1 MANQLSNVEKEL
13 EKILPEDVINAL
25 QSGYKV
31 FQGEADQLDDLIK
44 HSGVL
49 LKKAAQ
55 RFTTTQLILGIAGVA
70 VIAIIAAKKAAD
82 AASSDD
88 DDDATTYDSHKKD
101 AAHTSAKPA

>member
-1 MANQLSNVEKEL
+1 MATQLSNVEKEI

-31 FQGEADQLDDLIK
+31 FTGEVDQIDDLIK

-49 LKKAAQ
+49 LKKASQ

-70 VIAIIAAKKAAD
+70 VVAIIAAKKAAD
-82 AASSDD
+82 AVSSDD
-88 DDDATTYDSHKKD
+88 ATSYDSHKKD

>member
-1 MANQLSNVEKEL
+1 MANQLSTVEKEI

-31 FQGEADQLDDLIK
+31 FQGEADQLDDLLK

-82 AASSDD
+82 AATSDD
-88 DDDATTYDSHKKD
+88 ETSYDSHKKD

>member
-1 MANQLSNVEKEL
+1 MANQVSTLEKEI

-44 HSGVL
+44 HSGIL

-70 VIAIIAAKKAAD
+70 IIAIVAAKKAAD
-82 AASSDD
+82 AVSDD
-88 DDDATTYDSHKKD
+88 DDSHATSKAKD
-101 AAHTSAKPA
+101 DQHTSARPA

>member
-1 MANQLSNVEKEL
+1 MAHQLSNVEKEL

-31 FQGEADQLDDLIK
+31 FQGESDQLDDLIK

-49 LKKAAQ
+49 LKKASQ

-70 VIAIIAAKKAAD
+70 VIAIIAAKKAAE
-82 AASSDD
+82 AVSSDD
-88 DDDATTYDSHKKD
+88 DEATSYDSHKKD

>member
-1 MANQLSNVEKEL
+1 MANQLSTLEKEI

-44 HSGVL
+44 HSGIL

-82 AASSDD
+82 AISDD
-88 DDDATTYDSHKKD
+88 DDNHESSKAKD
-101 AAHTSAKPA
+101 DQYTSAKPV

>member
-1 MANQLSNVEKEL
+1 MANQLSTVEKEI

-31 FQGEADQLDDLIK
+31 FQGEADQFDDLLK

-49 LKKAAQ
+49 IKKAAQ

-70 VIAIIAAKKAAD
+70 IVAIIAAKKAAD
-82 AASSDD
+82 AVSEDD
-88 DDDATTYDSHKKD
+88 HGTSYDSHKKD